1 MGVDRYANRTELFA
15 QRERG
20 HRGSERHGPEAEQGH
35 SDLAGGLMRDITAQE
50 SGTLSAL
57 VTVRTRHGRR
67 GGGGRT

>member
-1 MGVDRYANRTELFA
+1 MGSTVTRIELSSSPNENVA
-15 QRERG
+15 TAALNVW
-20 HRGSERHGPEAEQGH
+20 PEAEQGQ

>member
-20 HRGSERHGPEAEQGH
+20 HRGSERHGRRQNR
-35 SDLAGGLMRDITAQE
+35 DTVTLRGGLMRDITAQE